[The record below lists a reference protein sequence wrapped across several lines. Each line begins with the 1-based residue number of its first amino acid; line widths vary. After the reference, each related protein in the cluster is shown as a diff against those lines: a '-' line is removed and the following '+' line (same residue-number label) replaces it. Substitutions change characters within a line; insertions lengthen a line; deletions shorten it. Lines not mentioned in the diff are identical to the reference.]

1 MIIELR
7 DSFVLTIQKSR
18 LQWLCSV
25 TNLVYAGRGRM
36 EITERS
42 NSMVSLDAF
51 YANELRHVPKAR
63 GIMRL
68 ALCAFL
74 SALDRKYTHMTLT
87 ASASGLNE
95 LVDYYKRSYG
105 FRIDTEYGSPEEQY
119 DNGLVEMTALIKT
132 MASKCGVL

>member
-1 MIIELR
+1 
-7 DSFVLTIQKSR
+7 
-18 LQWLCSV
+18 
-25 TNLVYAGRGRM
+25 M

-95 LVDYYKRSYG
+95 LVDYYTRYG
-105 FRIDTEYGSPEEQY
+105 FRIDTDYGSPEEQY

-132 MASKCGVL
+132 MVSKCGVL